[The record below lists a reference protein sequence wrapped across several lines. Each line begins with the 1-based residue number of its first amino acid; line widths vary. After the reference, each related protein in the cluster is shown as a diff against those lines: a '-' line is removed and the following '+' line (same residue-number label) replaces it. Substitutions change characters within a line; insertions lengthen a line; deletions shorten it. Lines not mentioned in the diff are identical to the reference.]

1 MKSRTSSGMSKAVT
15 KVGNQY
21 EVGRETLNLSVRV
34 GMYIQN
40 NFEASDIF
48 TLGNTTEDRFRASV
62 KLIEVKYSERKREIL
77 MLEKEEIRFLEMLF
91 NHANNFMDEVEEFA
105 NCIDAIELL
114 ADELYQLLYG

>member
-1 MKSRTSSGMSKAVT
+1 MSKAVT